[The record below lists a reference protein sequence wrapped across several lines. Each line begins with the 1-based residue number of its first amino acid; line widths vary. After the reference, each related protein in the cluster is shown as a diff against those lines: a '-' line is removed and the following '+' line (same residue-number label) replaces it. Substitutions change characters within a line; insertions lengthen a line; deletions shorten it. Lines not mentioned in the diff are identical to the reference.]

1 MDMEALTSHACHEHA
16 CMDDDDD
23 DGVKGARPGQAR
35 AKGEERGKKTDM
47 LILFSFKGEGRSMD
61 PC

>member
-1 MDMEALTSHACHEHA
+1 M
-16 CMDDDDD
+16 DDD

-47 LILFSFKGEGRSMD
+47 LILSFLSKGRVDRWIRVIS
-61 PC
+61 